1 MSSLAWT
8 TFYEPFV
15 GCGRRFGK
23 PPALGSSANMSEH
36 VHVHAP
42 HELTESHGQST
53 TKSERVL
60 ELFAT
65 ILLSLATLGIAW
77 SGYQGARWNGRQA
90 REYAQSNTAR
100 NLANRSATTGAQ
112 NRTQDLLNF
121 NRWLEVETE
130 GNQQLADL
138 YQRRFRP
145 EFLPAFEAWLAE
157 DPLNNPSAEASPLRV
172 PQYHVAALE
181 KSDRLETEGT
191 QHFEH
196 GKEATEH
203 TDSYVLTTVFFASV
217 LFFAGISMRFEWRKM
232 RITVLVLA
240 TLTLAYGFVQIAT
253 LPIL

>member
-1 MSSLAWT
+1 
-8 TFYEPFV
+8 
-15 GCGRRFGK
+15 
-23 PPALGSSANMSEH
+23 MSEH

-42 HELTESHGQST
+42 HELSESHGAST
-53 TKSERVL
+53 TRSERVM
-60 ELFAT
+60 ELAAT
-65 ILLSLATLGIAW
+65 LLLALATVGIAW

-90 REYAQSNTAR
+90 REYAQANTAR

-130 GNQQLADL
+130 GDQQLADL

-157 DPLNNPSAEASPLRV
+157 DPLNNPAAEASPLRV

-181 KSDRLETEGT
+181 KSARLETEGT

-203 TDSYVLTTVFFASV
+203 TDSYVLTTVFFATV
-217 LFFAGISMRFEWRKM
+217 LFFAGISMRFAWQSM
-232 RITVLVLA
+232 RITVLVLGSLSLVWA
-240 TLTLAYGFVQIAT
+240 FVLVAR

>member
-1 MSSLAWT
+1 
-8 TFYEPFV
+8 
-15 GCGRRFGK
+15 
-23 PPALGSSANMSEH
+23 MSEH

-42 HELTESHGQST
+42 HELTESHEEST
-53 TKSERVL
+53 TRSERVL

-90 REYAQSNTAR
+90 REYAQANTAR

-121 NRWLEVETE
+121 NRWLEVKTD

-145 EFLPAFEAWLAE
+145 EFLPAFEAWLGE
-157 DPLNNPSAEASPLRV
+157 DPLNNPAAEASPLRV

-181 KSDRLETEGT
+181 RADRLETDGT
-191 QHFEH
+191 QHFEE

-203 TDSYVLTTVFFASV
+203 TDSYVLTTVFFAAV
-217 LFFAGISMRFEWRKM
+217 LFFAGISMRFVWQRM
-232 RITVLVLA
+232 RIAVLA
-240 TLTLAYGFVQIAT
+240 FGSLFLAYAIVVVAR